1 MITPDRYDHIQRDRE
16 RGKRPIRI
24 LNNFLRKYHVR
35 CRWAGVPEGDSH
47 ALRKTAITNWL
58 EAKLPLHEV
67 RKMAGHSSIET
78 TVKYYA
84 KVDRAAID
92 RARAA
97 SVRYSTR
104 SPHAG

>member
-1 MITPDRYDHIQRDRE
+1 MRSSQTFRIRSGPRGRSGRAGYDGLGWRT
-16 RGKRPIRI
+16 
-24 LNNFLRKYHVR
+24 
-35 CRWAGVPEGDSH
+35 GVPEDDFH
-47 ALRKTAITNWL
+47 ALRKTAVTNWL

-78 TVKYYA
+78 TIKYYA

-104 SPHAG
+104 APHAG